1 MNGPKAWGGRSLQSV
16 LMTTFLLCL
25 TVILVFIMLS
35 VVPRVSGMLQA
46 NAVERTKET
55 VLQGVSGIDI
65 YVSSSLAALHYAASL
80 LPENPLEGNT
90 GWQQQLAFMKSSRPE
105 TVCLAFFS
113 QEGALFY
120 STDGALRVPEETV
133 RESDWFK
140 KALAREGTVTGFS
153 LPHVQN
159 LFSAQRR
166 FVISLSRGIP
176 YLDAGTQK
184 MGVLLMDNDYTAF
197 SQVANRMTLGES
209 GYVYLMDEQ
218 GALVMHPKLQ
228 LIYKGLFEEDRQAV
242 LDRTVGIA
250 QDRAGGR
257 DRTLI
262 IATLGQTRWRL
273 VGVAYAD
280 EILTLQSAFIRIISI
295 VLMAAV
301 LLSLAAAA
309 VMAYAITRPIRNLE
323 EKMRLVEA
331 GDLHVTI
338 SEEGFREIRGVSG
351 AFNHM
356 LWRIRLLMDQIV
368 VEQETKRLHELN
380 ALQAQINPHFLYNTL
395 DSIIWMMER
404 GKSQQAVIMVSALAR
419 LFRISISKGRNEI
432 PVHEELEH
440 VRNYLIIQQMRFK
453 DRFTYAIEMEEEV
466 RNLRTL
472 KLIVQPL
479 VENTINHAMDE
490 LAAAPLNIRVRAYKE
505 EGRLCFTV
513 QDDGVGIPRDRLDS
527 LLTAPAGQSGIGIR
541 NVHERIAL
549 TYGPPFG
556 LHIDSTEDEG
566 TCVRILLPLHGEDKA

>member
-1 MNGPKAWGGRSLQSV
+1 MSITKAGGRSLQNV
-16 LMTTFLLCL
+16 LMATFLLCL
-25 TVILVFIMLS
+25 AVILLFILLS
-35 VVPRVSGMLQA
+35 VVPRVSQMLQA
-46 NAVERTKET
+46 NAVERTRET

-65 YVSSSLAALHYAASL
+65 YVSSSLAALHHAASL
-80 LPENPLEGNT
+80 LPENPAGGDLL
-90 GWQQQLAFMKSSRPE
+90 WRQQLAFMKSSRPE
-105 TVCLAFFS
+105 TASLAFFS
-113 QEGALFY
+113 QEGELFY
-120 STDGALRVPEETV
+120 GTDGALRVPAGTV
-133 RESDWFK
+133 REAAWFQ
-140 KALAREGTVTGFS
+140 KALAWEGTVTHFS

-166 FVISLSRGIP
+166 LVISLSRGIP
-176 YLDAGTQK
+176 YVEKGVQK
-184 MGVLLMDNDYTAF
+184 TGVLLMDNDYNAF

-218 GALVMHPKLQ
+218 GELVMHPRMQ
-228 LIYKGLFEEDRQAV
+228 LIYRGLFEEDRQAV

-250 QDRAGGR
+250 QDSAGGR

-262 IATLGQTRWRL
+262 ITTLNQTRWRL

-295 VLMAAV
+295 ALIAAV
-301 LLSLAAAA
+301 LLSLAAASL
-309 VMAYAITRPIRNLE
+309 MAYAITRPIRHLE

-338 SEEGFREIRGVSG
+338 SEEGFREIRSVSG

-356 LWRIRLLMDQIV
+356 LWRIRLLMDQVV

-404 GKSQQAVIMVSALAR
+404 GKNQQAVVMVSALAR

-453 DRFTYAIEMEEEV
+453 DRFTFSIEMEEDV
-466 RNLRTL
+466 RSLRTL

-479 VENTINHAMDE
+479 VENAVNHAMDE
-490 LAAAPLNIRVRAYKE
+490 LAVAQLHILVRAFRE
-505 EGRLCFTV
+505 DGGLRFLV
-513 QDDGVGIPRDRLDS
+513 QDDGVGIPEDKLAS
-527 LLTAPAGQSGIGIR
+527 LLTTPAGQSGIGLK
-541 NVHERIAL
+541 NVHERIML
-549 TYGPPFG
+549 TYGPRYG
-556 LHIDSTEDEG
+556 LQISSAEDEG
-566 TCVRILLPLHGEDKA
+566 TSVRILLPLLGEDKA

>member
-1 MNGPKAWGGRSLQSV
+1 V
-16 LMTTFLLCL
+16 LMVTFLLCL

-35 VVPRVSGMLQA
+35 VVPRVSGMLQT

-65 YVSSSLAALHYAASL
+65 YVASALTSLHYAAGL
-80 LPENPLEGNT
+80 LPEDPADNVS
-90 GWQQQLAFMKSSRPE
+90 GWQQRLAFMKNSSSH
-105 TVCLAFFS
+105 TAALAFFS
-113 QEGALFY
+113 QEGELFY
-120 STDGALRVPEETV
+120 STDGALRVPASLV
-133 RESDWFK
+133 KESDWFR
-140 KALAREGTVTGFS
+140 KALAWEGTVTYFS

-166 FVISLSRGIP
+166 FVISLSRSIP
-176 YLDAGTQK
+176 YVDEGRQK
-184 MGVLLMDNDYTAF
+184 MGVLLMDTDYSAF

-228 LIYKGLFEEDRQAV
+228 LIYKGLFFEDRQAV
-242 LDRTVGIA
+242 LDKTVGIV
-250 QDRAGGR
+250 QDRVDGR

-262 IATLGQTRWRL
+262 ITTLGQTRWRL

-301 LLSLAAAA
+301 LLSLAAAS
-309 VMAYAITRPIRNLE
+309 VMAYAVTRPIRHLE

-338 SEEGFREIRGVSG
+338 SEEGFREIRSVSG

-404 GKSQQAVIMVSALAR
+404 GKTQQAVTMVSALAR

-432 PVHEELEH
+432 LVHEELEH

-453 DRFTYAIEMEEEV
+453 DRFTFDIQMDDDV

-479 VENTINHAMDE
+479 VENAINHAMDE
-490 LAAAPLNIRVRAYKE
+490 LAMTQLSIRVSAFQKD
-505 EGRLCFTV
+505 GKLCFLV
-513 QDDGVGIPRDRLDS
+513 QDDGLGIPPDKLGT
-527 LLTAPAGQSGIGIR
+527 LLTMPTGQSGIGLK
-541 NVHERIAL
+541 NVHERIVL
-549 TYGPPFG
+549 TYGPAYG
-556 LHIDSTEDEG
+556 LTIDSAEDAG
-566 TCVRILLPLHGEDKA
+566 TSVRVYLPLHGEDKA

>member
-1 MNGPKAWGGRSLQSV
+1 MSSQRAGGRSLQSV
-16 LMTTFLLCL
+16 LMVTFLLCL
-25 TVILVFIMLS
+25 AVILVFIMLS
-35 VVPRVSGMLQA
+35 VVPRVSGMLQI

-65 YVSSSLAALHYAASL
+65 YIASALTSLHYAAGL
-80 LPENPLEGNT
+80 LPENPAKDGS
-90 GWQQQLAFMKSSRPE
+90 GWQQRLAFMKNSSSQ
-105 TVCLAFFS
+105 TAALAFFS
-113 QEGALFY
+113 QEGELFY
-120 STDGALRVPEETV
+120 STDGALRVAASLVKEA
-133 RESDWFK
+133 DWFK
-140 KALAREGTVTGFS
+140 KALAWEGTVTYFS

-166 FVISLSRGIP
+166 FVISLSRSIP
-176 YLDAGTQK
+176 YIDEGRQK
-184 MGVLLMDNDYTAF
+184 MGVLLMDTDYNAF

-218 GALVMHPKLQ
+218 GALVMHPQLQ
-228 LIYKGLFEEDRQAV
+228 LIYKGLFSEDRQAV
-242 LDRTVGIA
+242 LDKTVGIA
-250 QDRAGGR
+250 QDRVDGR

-262 IATLGQTRWRL
+262 ITTLSQTRWRL

-301 LLSLAAAA
+301 LLSLAAASL
-309 VMAYAITRPIRNLE
+309 MAYAITRPIRHLE

-338 SEEGFREIRGVSG
+338 SEEGFREIRSVSG
-351 AFNHM
+351 AFNLM

-404 GKSQQAVIMVSALAR
+404 GKTQQAVTMVSALAR

-432 PVHEELEH
+432 LVHEELEH

-453 DRFTYAIEMEEEV
+453 DRFNFDIQMEEEV

-479 VENTINHAMDE
+479 VENAISHAMDE
-490 LAAAPLNIRVRAYKE
+490 LALTQLNIRVRAFQ
-505 EGRLCFTV
+505 EGGKLCFLV
-513 QDDGVGIPRDRLDS
+513 QDDGLGISPDKLGT
-527 LLTAPAGQSGIGIR
+527 LLTAPAGQSGIGLK
-541 NVHERIAL
+541 NVHERIVL
-549 TYGPPFG
+549 TYGPAYG
-556 LHIDSTEDEG
+556 LTIDSAEDAG
-566 TCVRILLPLHGEDKA
+566 TSVRVLLPLHGEDKA